1 MPFPTDEE
9 IMKTG
14 AALVAQLQELFG
26 KHPGFR
32 PAHAKGILLKGAFTP
47 TEKAASLSVAP
58 HFNSPSTPLTIR
70 FSNSTGIPNIPDTDP
85 NADPRGIAI
94 RFNLPVNPTTGHRQH
109 TDIIAHSTPF
119 FPTRTGEKFLE
130 FLQAVAASPP
140 GTPSPSPVEKVV
152 GANPSIL
159 AFVSAPKPAPSSF
172 AREQFW
178 SVTAF
183 KLIDTSG
190 KETYIRYHVVPE
202 LGVDTL
208 STDELATKDTD
219 YLFTDIKERVK
230 TSGGAGG
237 VKFKLLAQ
245 LAGEG
250 DVTDDATVHWPD
262 DREVV
267 ELGTIKIE
275 SLVEDSDKEQKYDIF
290 DPIPRVKGVE
300 PSADPLLEM
309 RAAVYLISGKQRRA
323 A

>member
-1 MPFPTDEE
+1 MPFPTDEQ
-9 IMKTG
+9 IVKTG

-47 TEKAASLSVAP
+47 TAKAASLSIAP
-58 HFNSPSTPLTIR
+58 HFNNPSTPITIR

-94 RFNLPVNPTTGHRQH
+94 RFNLPVNPANGHRQH
-109 TDIIAHSTPF
+109 TDVIAHSTPF
-119 FPTRTGEKFLE
+119 FPTHTGEQFLE
-130 FLQAVAASPP
+130 FLQAVAASPA
-140 GTPSPSPVEKVV
+140 GTPSPTPVEKIV
-152 GANPSIL
+152 GASPSIQ
-159 AFVSAPKPAPSSF
+159 AFVTAPKPAPTSF

-183 KLIDTSG
+183 KLIDAAG

-202 LGVDTL
+202 LGVETL
-208 STDELATKDTD
+208 SADELKTKEAD
-219 YLFTDIKERVK
+219 YLFTDIKQRVT
-230 TSGGAGG
+230 TSP

-245 LAGEG
+245 VAAEG
-250 DVTDDATVHWPD
+250 DITDNATVHWPD
-262 DREVV
+262 SREVV
-267 ELGTIKIE
+267 ELGTVTIDA
-275 SLVEDSDKEQKYDIF
+275 LVEDSDKEQKYDIF
-290 DPIPRVKGVE
+290 DPIPRVQGVE
-300 PSADPLLEM
+300 ASADPLLEV